1 MKPIYDKRFIDRPE
15 KLERR
20 KARRDKSQRFQLAA

>member
-1 MKPIYDKRFIDRPE
+1 MKPIYDKRFIERPE

-20 KARRDKSQRFQLAA
+20 KARRDKSFRLALAA

>member
-1 MKPIYDKRFIDRPE
+1 MRAVFNKRFIDRPE

-20 KARRDKSQRFQLAA
+20 KARRNKAQRFALAA